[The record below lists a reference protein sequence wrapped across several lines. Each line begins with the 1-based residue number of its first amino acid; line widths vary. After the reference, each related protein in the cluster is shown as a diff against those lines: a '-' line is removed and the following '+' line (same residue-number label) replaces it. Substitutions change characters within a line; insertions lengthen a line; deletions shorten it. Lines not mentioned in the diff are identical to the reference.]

1 MWRYSCYELENEGF
15 KDPKSVAA
23 VVFSGKTLNFKKI
36 VTAIEPC
43 KESLDADAKERAEA
57 AAAVEEEENT
67 AW

>member
-1 MWRYSCYELENEGF
+1 MWQYSCYELENEGF
-15 KDPKSVAA
+15 KDPKSVTA
-23 VVFSGKTLNFKKI
+23 VIFSRKTLKLKKI

-43 KESLDADAKERAEA
+43 KESLDTDAKERAEA